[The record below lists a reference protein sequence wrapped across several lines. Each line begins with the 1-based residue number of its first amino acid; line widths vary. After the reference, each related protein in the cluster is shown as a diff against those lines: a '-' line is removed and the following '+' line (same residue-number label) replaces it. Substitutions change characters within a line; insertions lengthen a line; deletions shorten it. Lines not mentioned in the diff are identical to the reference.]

1 MDDLPPTLKSL
12 KFGYHEI
19 GSYHSW
25 TLEHLNNIISL
36 LALYPKQL
44 ERLSIKR
51 FVPYPALVP
60 GRHATYP
67 ELTVGSR
74 TSPKKMTKE
83 QIMTIV
89 EEGKA
94 LKELEIDWWLIS
106 VEGLEVIVKGL
117 PDLIKLRVLVDAP
130 FHRIVSSASH

>member
-1 MDDLPPTLKSL
+1 
-12 KFGYHEI
+12 
-19 GSYHSW
+19 
-25 TLEHLNNIISL
+25 
-36 LALYPKQL
+36 
-44 ERLSIKR
+44 
-51 FVPYPALVP
+51 
-60 GRHATYP
+60 
-67 ELTVGSR
+67 
-74 TSPKKMTKE
+74 MTKE